1 MRLFKGIISLLLIAG
16 IFGIVGLYS
25 QIVDLGVVSTFFRK
39 LLVQYDWLIY
49 FYQIVLLVLVV
60 MIALIFL
67 MIVFKPISKKEVHL
81 AKETGQINLPLHTLE
96 SIARSSLK
104 GIVNIDDTQVKVTLT
119 KAQKANV
126 EVAIADNN
134 QQLFLSKGRRVR
146 QQIEQAL
153 QQMAKLEVDHTK
165 VIFKKKKADSP
176 LETIS
181 KKESRV
187 I

>member
-1 MRLFKGIISLLLIAG
+1 MADLFLSDRTFSISSHDCADLFDDRLQTNL
-16 IFGIVGLYS
+16 
-25 QIVDLGVVSTFFRK
+25 
-39 LLVQYDWLIY
+39 
-49 FYQIVLLVLVV
+49 
-60 MIALIFL
+60 
-67 MIVFKPISKKEVHL
+67 KKEVHL

-146 QQIEQAL
+146 EQIEQAL

-165 VIFKKKKADSP
+165 VIFKRK
-176 LETIS
+176 
-181 KKESRV
+181 SRFTFRNNK
-187 I
+187 